1 MSECVCECSVI
12 CVMCLSGLRGVCGV
26 SKCCGGVI
34 EWCGDVCAVI
44 ECCGESIY
52 HYMNIL

>member
-34 EWCGDVCAVI
+34 ECKYCIVLLI
-44 ECCGESIY
+44 T
-52 HYMNIL
+52 NISQQ

>member
-1 MSECVCECSVI
+1 MNQYSLV
-12 CVMCLSGLRGVCGV
+12 CVMCLSGLRGVYGV
-26 SKCCGGVI
+26 SECWGSVI
-34 EWCGDVCAVI
+34 EYRGDVCAVI